1 MGLRHQEA
9 KHIHFPY
16 GFSAVIVF
24 SLFRDSNYQIQDKS
38 PPQTFQKVE
47 PELAERARP
56 PKTAPEIAS
65 RAPTGFRECS
75 KRGSQEAE
83 TTSQPQGT
91 HPCNLGTAHTPR
103 VALQRIPKDQ
113 DAPKSAQSE
122 EEEEEAS
129 GLALGLLVPQVRGIG
144 RVRGWAMSSPLGD

>member
-1 MGLRHQEA
+1 MRSRVSKLALQTDADDQSEA
-9 KHIHFPY
+9 PRGPK
-16 GFSAVIVF
+16 
-24 SLFRDSNYQIQDKS
+24 SL
-38 PPQTFQKVE
+38 
-47 PELAERARP
+47 
-56 PKTAPEIAS
+56 
-65 RAPTGFRECS
+65 PTGPRSTQEGS

-91 HPCNLGTAHTPR
+91 HPSNLDAPHMPQM
-103 VALQRIPKDQ
+103 ALQRIPKDQ
-113 DAPKSAQSE
+113 DAPKSAPRREEEEDEE